1 MLKANIKGPTNQIIL
16 QDIQGVF
23 ELMIRTV
30 RSDNTCQ
37 GKKFL
42 YGKAGNNPFIQ
53 LKIQNISNQAEH
65 GLSFITVRIAQIF

>member
-1 MLKANIKGPTNQIIL
+1 M
-16 QDIQGVF
+16 GVF

-30 RSDNTCQ
+30 KSDNTCQ

-42 YGKAGNNPFIQ
+42 YRKAGNNPIIQ

-65 GLSFITVRIAQIF
+65 GFSFITVRIAQIF